1 MDDIV
6 ERLKPGHHQLD
17 AQESAELLAAVM
29 AQDLRPAQR
38 RRLVLAAAGA
48 VMALGVGSVVAFGV
62 AQDDDP
68 DRAADGTGS
77 PGSVIEGEC
86 QPRIRLQGTVY
97 VGIGYLEN
105 EGSAATRVGQAEL
118 GACDDEGLDGRGAY
132 FPEKP
137 DTVPAYAFSGQ
148 PIARVVGIDFPSG
161 YEVYV
166 AEGMSP
172 ADAQDILKTLRSA
185 K

>member
-132 FPEKP
+132 FPRSRTQSRP
-137 DTVPAYAFSGQ
+137 M
-148 PIARVVGIDFPSG
+148 PSPG
-161 YEVYV
+161 SQSL
-166 AEGMSP
+166 AWLASTSP
-172 ADAQDILKTLRSA
+172 AATKCTSRRACPRRTRKTSSRR
-185 K
+185 